1 MALDKNVA
9 ALLSRAFA
17 PAFAV
22 GDHLASSDVNT
33 MTMPFKLLRSM
44 PAVAILLLLSSA
56 ACSSIPNS
64 RATPNGALSEAGANA
79 GTAGTNVMRAG
90 TGGSKASASA
100 SKPDAGGAN
109 AGAIAVNAAD
119 GSANAGATAVKAG
132 AGGAN
137 AGASAPKA
145 GVGGAIAADGGAIA
159 ADGGAVAGSA
169 GARAGAGGSGAVAG
183 SSSDAGAGLPV
194 QLGAAANYVILA
206 KSGISTVP
214 TAAIT
219 GNLGISP
226 AAASYITGFSLIAD
240 ATNVFATSAQVTGKV
255 FAADYAVPTPSNMT
269 TAVSDMELAFTDAAG
284 RAPTVTELGAGDI
297 GGMTLASGVYK
308 WSTGLQL
315 PKDVTF
321 EGGPTALWILQI
333 AKDLSLSSATH
344 IVLSGGALPKNIV
357 WQVEGKVVV
366 GSMAHLEG
374 VVLTRT
380 AVTLGTGASIHGR
393 LLAQTAVVIDSST
406 IVEPAQ

>member
-1 MALDKNVA
+1 MTRQLKSHRSRTAHAVLM
-9 ALLSRAFA
+9 LLSA
-17 PAFAV
+17 
-22 GDHLASSDVNT
+22 T
-33 MTMPFKLLRSM
+33 
-44 PAVAILLLLSSA
+44 
-56 ACSSIPNS
+56 ACSPLLTTN
-64 RATPNGALSEAGANA
+64 TEPDDALSKAGANA
-79 GTAGTNVMRAG
+79 GTAGTPVMQAG
-90 TGGSKASASA
+90 TGGAKANASAA
-100 SKPDAGGAN
+100 KAGTGGAN
-109 AGAIAVNAAD
+109 AGASAA
-119 GSANAGATAVKAG
+119 KAG

-137 AGASAPKA
+137 AGASAAKA
-145 GVGGAIAADGGAIA
+145 GAGGADADASAGTAGADGADTNASAGTAGAGGAIAADGGAS
-159 ADGGAVAGSA
+159 AGSA
-169 GARAGAGGSGAVAG
+169 SPRAGAGAGSSGAVAG
-183 SSSDAGAGLPV
+183 SSSDAETDLPV

-240 ATNVFATSAQVTGKV
+240 ATNVFATSVQVTGKV

-269 TAVSDMELAFTDAAG
+269 TAVSDMELAFTDAAS

-297 GGMTLASGVYK
+297 GGMTLPSGVYK
-308 WSTGLQL
+308 WSTGLQM

-321 EGGPTALWILQI
+321 NGSATALWILQI
-333 AKDLSLSSATH
+333 AKDLSLSSATQ
-344 IVLSGGALPKNIV
+344 IVLSGGALAKNIV
-357 WQVEGKVVV
+357 WQVEGKVVL
-366 GSMAHLEG
+366 GTMAHLEG

>member
-1 MALDKNVA
+1 V
-9 ALLSRAFA
+9 
-17 PAFAV
+17 PVFAV
-22 GDHLASSDVNT
+22 GDHLASSEVNT
-33 MTMPFKLLRSM
+33 MTMPLKSLRSR
-44 PAVAILLLLSSA
+44 PAVAILLLLGST
-56 ACSSIPNS
+56 ACSSTQNS
-64 RATPNGALSEAGANA
+64 RAKPDQALSEAGAKP
-79 GTAGTNVMRAG
+79 GTAGTDVMRAG
-90 TGGSKASASA
+90 TGGAKASAA
-100 SKPDAGGAN
+100 
-109 AGAIAVNAAD
+109 
-119 GSANAGATAVKAG
+119 KAG

-137 AGASAPKA
+137 AGASAAKA
-145 GVGGAIAADGGAIA
+145 GAGGAIAADGGAIA
-159 ADGGAVAGSA
+159 GSA
-169 GARAGAGGSGAVAG
+169 GAPVVAAGSGAVAG

-297 GGMTLASGVYK
+297 GGMTLTSGVYK

-321 EGGPTALWILQI
+321 EGSSSALWILQI

-357 WQVEGKVVV
+357 WQVEGKVVL